1 MHRKNTMNKKEYI
14 EQQLSS
20 FGYENDDSLPLP
32 EQVIKFLNWINHRDD
47 SPEIVRNVQH
57 VDLMEIHVD
66 NIIGIVRR
74 LRQVQPHA
82 IPEGG
87 IAGIVIQKGEV
98 YSLLDGYHRYVWMQ
112 QHNQE
117 SGLYIVLS

>member
-1 MHRKNTMNKKEYI
+1 MNKKEYI

-20 FGYENDDSLPLP
+20 FGYENDDSLPLQK
-32 EQVIKFLNWINHRDD
+32 QVISFLNWINHRDD
-47 SPEIVRNVQH
+47 SPEIVRDVQH

-66 NIIGIVRR
+66 NIVGIVRR

-87 IAGIVIQKGEV
+87 IAGIVIQKDKT

-117 SGLYIVLS
+117 AGLYIVLS